1 MKNYSKQREVVM
13 NVLQNTK
20 SHPTVNWIYEQ
31 ARLQI
36 PNISLG
42 TVYRNLTELNRE
54 GMIAEIPVSD
64 GCQHFDADISNHIHF
79 HCLSCGAIYDC
90 PAVND
95 SLNDYIEKTLDCS
108 VRSEKRLFEGICR
121 ECLSLNKN

>member
-20 SHPTVNWIYEQ
+20 THPTVNWVYEQ

-42 TVYRNLTELNRE
+42 TVYRNLTELNKE
-54 GMIAEIPVSD
+54 GIIAEIPVGD

-79 HCLSCGAIYDC
+79 HCSSCGRIYDC
-90 PAVND
+90 PNISD
-95 SLNDYIEKTLDCS
+95 SLKDYIEKTLRCTVS
-108 VRSEKRLFEGICR
+108 SEKRLFQGVCEQ
-121 ECLSLNKN
+121 CLSLNKN